1 MNLLTRVSLRNRA
14 LIALIS
20 VIAIG
25 FGLIATAQMKK
36 ELFPDLQMPQAFVTT
51 SYDGASPEAVETEVT
66 EPLEAALNNVAEVEK
81 VSSVSMAGSSQ
92 VIVETKYGTSSDEIV
107 RQLQRA
113 VSQAQPQLPD
123 GSEPEVF
130 SASTADIPIAMLTV
144 TGSDD
149 PEALAQELDDV
160 AVPELKRIDGV
171 RAVDVTGAPVK
182 EVSIEADEDKLEDEG
197 LSPDALAGILQAN
210 GIPTSAGDLV
220 DEGKTTPVSVGA
232 RLTSVDQIANLALP
246 GKDEPVL
253 LKDVATVELREA
265 DSQSISRTNGE
276 PALSL
281 TVMKKPDGNIVEI
294 SDAVAEKLPDVTE
307 RMSDNVEFHTV
318 FDQAPFIKQSIDDLV
333 NEGVFGLI
341 FAVLVILVFLLS
353 VRATI
358 ITAISIPLSL
368 LVTLLSLWL
377 SGYSLNMLTLAALT
391 ISIGRV
397 VDDSI
402 VVIEA
407 IRRRHAQGGTKFTSI
422 MGAVSE
428 VAGAITASTL
438 TTMAVFVPMI
448 FVSGQTGEMF
458 RPFALTAAI
467 ALAAS
472 LLVAL
477 TIVPVLAYW
486 FLRARES
493 RVKLTRAQKQ
503 QIRADRK
510 ANLRQW
516 KVERKAARKRPVSIE
531 APAGRHATSE
541 LPIIGESD
549 GTAPTRTAAGGAAA
563 TAAPTAATAS
573 GTAAGAQPGS
583 DVDELAALRSPVTR
597 LQKTYV
603 PFISASTKH
612 PVITLIIAVLVLA
625 GTVFMI
631 PQLKTELFPDT
642 GQDFLQ
648 VEQSFDAGS
657 SLEESGEQA
666 AIVEDVFEN
675 YDEIESYQLSIGDD
689 SMGGDA
695 TTGTHLLNLKPG
707 VSIKDLSAK
716 LEEDFENL
724 DGAGEITIQSEGGGM
739 SNDIEVSVTGSD
751 NDKLATASEDIAHAV
766 RDLDEVQSV
775 TTDLEATQPTLEVDI
790 DRKKAAEEGL
800 DEATVGQV
808 VQRAMNGQQ
817 IGNVVI
823 DNLGH
828 RVVLH
833 AGDISTVKE
842 LEDLEIP
849 VTAQAATGAGASGTG
864 QDGAGDMGQDTDA
877 GMMPGAPAPA
887 PVPEPETETVK
898 LSEIAEVNRTETPAE
913 IRHTEGQRSV
923 TVTITPAGND
933 LGAASQ
939 AVQKA
944 AADVDTPQGVT
955 VDFGGATAEQQEAF
969 TQMGL
974 ALLAAILITFVILV
988 ATFKSLLQPLIL
1000 LVSIPFA
1007 ATGSI
1012 GLSLLTDTPL
1022 GMTSMV
1028 GLLML
1033 VGIVVTNAI
1042 VLIDLINHF
1051 RRHGVELRTAVIHG
1065 ARLRYRPILM
1075 TAAATIFALVPMALG
1090 ISGEGM
1096 LISKPLAIVVIGGL
1110 VSSTL
1115 LTLILVPVLYLLL
1128 ESVKERRSERRTIKD
1143 MSRSHVIDQAE
1154 AEAEQKKAAAAAA
1167 AAGGSAA
1174 GSTAAGST
1182 AAGEAAGEVGADTTV
1197 DASAEAPADAPAA
1210 SATDAEATR
1219 TSGTDA
1225 ASGTD
1230 GSADGTTSDSGET
1243 GTSGAGEKPE

>member
-51 SYDGASPEAVETEVT
+51 SYDGASPEAVEKEVT

-232 RLTSVDQIANLALP
+232 RLTSVDEIANLALP

-265 DSQSISRTNGE
+265 DTQSISRTNGE

-281 TVMKKPDGNIVEI
+281 MVMKKPDGNIVEI
-294 SDAVAEKLPDVTE
+294 SDAVAEELPQLKE
-307 RMSDNVEFHTV
+307 RMSENVEFHTV

-333 NEGVFGLI
+333 GEGVFGLI

-467 ALAAS
+467 ALASS

-516 KVERKAARKRPVSIE
+516 KAERKAARKRPVSIG

-541 LPIIGESD
+541 LPIVGES
-549 GTAPTRTAAGGAAA
+549 AATAAGGTAA
-563 TAAPTAATAS
+563 TTAS
-573 GTAAGAQPGS
+573 GTATGGQPGS
-583 DVDELAALRSPVTR
+583 EVDELAALRSPVTR

-648 VEQSFDAGS
+648 VEQSFEAGS

-666 AIVEDVFEN
+666 AIVEDVFEK
-675 YDEIESYQLSIGDD
+675 YDEIESYQLSIGDN

-695 TTGTHLLNLKPG
+695 AAGTHLLNLKPG
-707 VSIKDLSAK
+707 TSIKNLSAK
-716 LEEDFENL
+716 LEDDFEDL
-724 DGAGEITIQSEGGGM
+724 DGAGELNIMSEGGGM
-739 SNDIEVSVTGSD
+739 SSDIEVTVTGSD
-751 NDKLATASEDIAHAV
+751 TDKLATASEDIADAV

-833 AGDISTVKE
+833 AGDVSTVGE

-849 VTAQAATGAGASGTG
+849 VTAQAAGGAGASGTG
-864 QDGAGDMGQDTDA
+864 QDGTSDMGQDTGA

-887 PVPEPETETVK
+887 PAPEPETVK

-1051 RRHGVELRTAVIHG
+1051 RRHGVELRTAIIHG

-1128 ESVKERRSERRTIKD
+1128 ESVKERRTERRVISD
-1143 MSRSHVIDQAE
+1143 MTRSHVIDQAE
-1154 AEAEQKKAAAAAA
+1154 AEAEQKKAAATASAS
-1167 AAGGSAA
+1167 GGSAA
-1174 GSTAAGST
+1174 GSTAAGEAT
-1182 AAGEAAGEVGADTTV
+1182 GETRV
-1197 DASAEAPADAPAA
+1197 DASVDVPAKAA
-1210 SATDAEATR
+1210 TGHEPDTGTEATR
-1219 TSGTDA
+1219 TSGTEGTSSTADTA
-1225 ASGTD
+1225 GTEDTSGTD
-1230 GSADGTTSDSGET
+1230 ET
-1243 GTSGAGEKPE
+1243 GASGAGEKPE

>member
-51 SYDGASPEAVETEVT
+51 SYDGASPEAVEKEVT

-281 TVMKKPDGNIVEI
+281 MVMKKPDGNIVEI
-294 SDAVAEKLPDVTE
+294 SDAVAEKLPQLKE
-307 RMSDNVEFHTV
+307 RMSENVEFHTV

-333 NEGVFGLI
+333 GEGIFGLI

-467 ALAAS
+467 ALASS

-516 KVERKAARKRPVSIE
+516 KAERKAARKRPVSIE

-541 LPIIGESD
+541 LPIVGES
-549 GTAPTRTAAGGAAA
+549 AATAAGGTAA
-563 TAAPTAATAS
+563 TTAS
-573 GTAAGAQPGS
+573 GTATGGQPGS
-583 DVDELAALRSPVTR
+583 EVDELAALRSPVTR

-648 VEQSFDAGS
+648 VEQSFEAGS

-666 AIVEDVFEN
+666 AIVEDVFDK
-675 YDEIESYQLSIGDD
+675 YDEIESYQLSIGDN

-695 TTGTHLLNLKPG
+695 AAGTHLLNLKPG
-707 VSIKDLSAK
+707 TSIKNLSAK
-716 LEEDFENL
+716 LEDDFENL
-724 DGAGEITIQSEGGGM
+724 DGAGELTIQSEGGGM
-739 SNDIEVSVTGSD
+739 SNDIEVTVTGSD
-751 NDKLATASEDIAHAV
+751 TDKLATASEDIADAV

-833 AGDISTVKE
+833 AGDVSTVGE

-849 VTAQAATGAGASGTG
+849 VTAQAAGGAGASGTG
-864 QDGAGDMGQDTDA
+864 QDGTGDMGQDTGA

-887 PVPEPETETVK
+887 PMPEPETVK

-1051 RRHGVELRTAVIHG
+1051 RRHGVELRTAIIHG

-1128 ESVKERRSERRTIKD
+1128 ESVKERRTERRVIKD
-1143 MSRSHVIDQAE
+1143 MARSHVIGE
-1154 AEAEQKKAAAAAA
+1154 AEAAAERQA
-1167 AAGGSAA
+1167 
-1174 GSTAAGST
+1174 
-1182 AAGEAAGEVGADTTV
+1182 
-1197 DASAEAPADAPAA
+1197 
-1210 SATDAEATR
+1210 AEATVKAEATA
-1219 TSGTDA
+1219 TSGTGAAETSGTAATDTSGRDA
-1225 ASGTD
+1225 A
-1230 GSADGTTSDSGET
+1230 E
-1243 GTSGAGEKPE
+1243 TSGPEQKPE

>member
-51 SYDGASPEAVETEVT
+51 SYDGASPEAVEKEVT

-232 RLTSVDQIANLALP
+232 RLTSVEEIANLALP

-333 NEGVFGLI
+333 GEGIFGLI

-377 SGYSLNMLTLAALT
+377 TGYSLNMLTLAALT

-467 ALAAS
+467 ALASS

-516 KVERKAARKRPVSIE
+516 KDERKAARKRPVSIE

-541 LPIIGESD
+541 LPIIGESA
-549 GTAPTRTAAGGAAA
+549 GTAAGGAAA
-563 TAAPTAATAS
+563 TTAS
-573 GTAAGAQPGS
+573 GTATSGQPGS
-583 DVDELAALRSPVTR
+583 EVDELAALRSPVTR

-625 GTVFMI
+625 GTAFMI
-631 PQLKTELFPDT
+631 PQLKTELLPDT

-648 VEQSFDAGS
+648 VEQSFESGS

-666 AIVEDVFEN
+666 AIVEDVLKK
-675 YDEIESYQLSIGDD
+675 YDEIESYQLSIGDN

-695 TTGTHLLNLKPG
+695 AAGTHLLNLKPG
-707 VSIKDLSAK
+707 TSIKDLSAK
-716 LEEDFENL
+716 LEDDFKDL
-724 DGAGEITIQSEGGGM
+724 DGAGELNIMSEGGGM
-739 SNDIEVSVTGSD
+739 SSDIEVSVTGSD
-751 NDKLATASEDIAHAV
+751 TDKLATASEDIADAV

-833 AGDISTVKE
+833 AGDVSTVGE

-849 VTAQAATGAGASGTG
+849 VTAQAAGGAGASGTG
-864 QDGAGDMGQDTDA
+864 QDGTSDMGQDTGA

-887 PVPEPETETVK
+887 PAPEPETVK
-898 LSEIAEVNRTETPAE
+898 LSEIADVKRTETPAE

-923 TVTITPAGND
+923 TITITPAGND

-1051 RRHGVELRTAVIHG
+1051 RRHGVELRTAIIHG

-1110 VSSTL
+1110 VSSTV

-1128 ESVKERRSERRTIKD
+1128 ESVKERRTERRVISD
-1143 MSRSHVIDQAE
+1143 MTRSHVIDQAE
-1154 AEAEQKKAAAAAA
+1154 AEAERMDTAAAM
-1167 AAGGSAA
+1167 AGTGNTSV
-1174 GSTAAGST
+1174 GSTAADAVPASRSDG
-1182 AAGEAAGEVGADTTV
+1182 AARAVDVGES
-1197 DASAEAPADAPAA
+1197 AS
-1210 SATDAEATR
+1210 
-1219 TSGTDA
+1219 TDA
-1225 ASGTD
+1225 AETQGK
-1230 GSADGTTSDSGET
+1230 ET
-1243 GTSGAGEKPE
+1243 GEPRANEAEASETEQKPE

>member
-36 ELFPDLQMPQAFVTT
+36 ELFPDLQLPQAFVTT
-51 SYDGASPEAVETEVT
+51 SYEGATPEAVETEVT
-66 EPLEAALNNVAEVEK
+66 EPLEAALNNVAEVES
-81 VSSVSMAGSSQ
+81 VSSVSTSGSSQ

-113 VSQAQPQLPD
+113 VSQVQPQLPD

-130 SASTADIPIAMLTV
+130 AASTSDIPVAMLTV
-144 TGSDD
+144 TGGDN

-160 AVPELKRIDGV
+160 AVPELKRVEGV
-171 RAVDVTGAPVK
+171 RDVEVTGAPEK
-182 EVSIEADEDKLEDEG
+182 EVVIDVDEDKLEDEG
-197 LSPDALAGILQAN
+197 LSADVLAGILQSN
-210 GIPTSAGDLV
+210 GIPTSAGDLL
-220 DEGKTTPVSVGA
+220 DGDRTTPVTVGA
-232 RLTSVDQIANLALP
+232 RLTTVDQIADLALP
-246 GKDEPVL
+246 GGDEPVL
-253 LKDVATVELREA
+253 LKDVADVEMREA
-265 DSQSISRTNGE
+265 EVQTISRTNGE

-281 TVMKKPDGNIVEI
+281 TIMKKPDGSIVDI
-294 SDAVAEKLPDVTE
+294 SDGVSEALPDIE
-307 RMSDNVEFHTV
+307 EKMSDDVAFHTV

-333 NEGVFGLI
+333 NEGVLGLV
-341 FAVLVILVFLLS
+341 FAVVVILIFLLS
-353 VRATI
+353 VRATV

-368 LVTLLSLWL
+368 LVTLLTLWL
-377 SGYSLNMLTLAALT
+377 SGYSLNMLTISALT

-407 IRRRHAQGGTKFTSI
+407 IRRRHSQGGTKFASI

-448 FVSGQTGEMF
+448 FVGGQTGEMF

-467 ALAAS
+467 ALASS

-493 RVKLTRAQKQ
+493 RVRLSREQKR
-503 QIRADRK
+503 QIRTNRT
-510 ANLRQW
+510 ANLREW
-516 KVERKAARKRPVSIE
+516 KKERKAARKRPISID

-541 LPIIGESD
+541 LPVIPES
-549 GTAPTRTAAGGAAA
+549 AGAAA
-563 TAAPTAATAS
+563 AAAP
-573 GTAAGAQPGS
+573 
-583 DVDELAALRSPVTR
+583 DELAALRSPVTR

-612 PVITLIIAVLVLA
+612 PVITLVVAVLVLV
-625 GTVFMI
+625 GTGFMI

-648 VEQSFDAGS
+648 VDQTFEPGS
-657 SLEESGEQA
+657 SLEETSDQA
-666 AIVEDVFEN
+666 AKVEEILAG
-675 YDEIESYQLSIGDD
+675 YDEIESYQLSIGDT
-689 SMGGDA
+689 SKGGDSTSA
-695 TTGTHLLNLKPG
+695 MHILNLRPG
-707 VSIKDLSAK
+707 ASIKALSGK
-716 LEEDFENL
+716 LDDDFEEL
-724 DGAGEITIQSEGGGM
+724 EGAGEVTVLSDAAGGM
-739 SNDIEVSVTGSD
+739 SNDIEISVTGSD
-751 NDKLATASEDIAHAV
+751 NDKLATAAEDLVAAM
-766 RDLDEVQSV
+766 RDLDEVQSA
-775 TTDLEATQPTLEVDI
+775 TTDLEDTQPTIEVDI

-800 DEATVGQV
+800 DEAAIGQI
-808 VQRAMNGQQ
+808 VQRAVNGQQ
-817 IGNVVI
+817 IGDVVI

-833 AGDISTVKE
+833 AGDVSSVKE

-849 VTAQAATGAGASGTG
+849 LDAQAAGPGGPGADQGAE
-864 QDGAGDMGQDTDA
+864 GALP
-877 GMMPGAPAPA
+877 PGAPVPA
-887 PVPEPETETVK
+887 PEPETETVK
-898 LSEIAEVNRTETPAE
+898 LSEIAEVKRTETPAQ

-923 TVTITPAGND
+923 TVTVTPAGND

-939 AVQKA
+939 AVQNA
-944 AADVDTPQGVT
+944 AGDVDTPQGVT
-955 VDFGGATAEQQEAF
+955 VDFGGATAEQQDAF

-1051 RRHGVELRTAVIHG
+1051 RRHGVELRTAIIHG

-1090 ISGEGM
+1090 ISGEGL

-1110 VSSTL
+1110 VSSTV

-1128 ESVKERRSERRTIKD
+1128 ESVKERRTERRVIKD
-1143 MSRSHVIDQAE
+1143 MARSHVIDE
-1154 AEAEQKKAAAAAA
+1154 AEAAA
-1167 AAGGSAA
+1167 
-1174 GSTAAGST
+1174 
-1182 AAGEAAGEVGADTTV
+1182 ERRE
-1197 DASAEAPADAPAA
+1197 
-1210 SATDAEATR
+1210 AEATPTSGTDATE

-1225 ASGTD
+1225 AEASGP
-1230 GSADGTTSDSGET
+1230 EQ
-1243 GTSGAGEKPE
+1243 KPE

>member
-51 SYDGASPEAVETEVT
+51 SYDGASPEAVEKEVT

-81 VSSVSMAGSSQ
+81 VSSVSTAGSSQ

-265 DSQSISRTNGE
+265 DTQSISRTNGE

-281 TVMKKPDGNIVEI
+281 MVMKKPDGNIVEI
-294 SDAVAEKLPDVTE
+294 SDAVAEKLPQLKE
-307 RMSDNVEFHTV
+307 RMSENVEFHTV

-333 NEGVFGLI
+333 GEGIFGLI

-467 ALAAS
+467 ALASS

-516 KVERKAARKRPVSIE
+516 KAERKAARKRPVSIE

-541 LPIIGESD
+541 LPIVGESV
-549 GTAPTRTAAGGAAA
+549 ATAAGGTAA
-563 TAAPTAATAS
+563 TTAS
-573 GTAAGAQPGS
+573 GTATGGQPGS
-583 DVDELAALRSPVTR
+583 EVDELAALRSPVTR

-648 VEQSFDAGS
+648 VEQSFEAGS

-666 AIVEDVFEN
+666 AIVEDVFDK
-675 YDEIESYQLSIGDD
+675 YDEIESYQLSIGDN

-695 TTGTHLLNLKPG
+695 AAGTHLLNLKPG
-707 VSIKDLSAK
+707 TSIMNLSAK
-716 LEEDFENL
+716 LEDDFENL
-724 DGAGEITIQSEGGGM
+724 DGAGELTIQSEGGGM
-739 SNDIEVSVTGSD
+739 SNDIEVTVTGSD
-751 NDKLATASEDIAHAV
+751 TDKLATASEDIADAV

-833 AGDISTVKE
+833 AGDVSTVGE

-849 VTAQAATGAGASGTG
+849 VTAQAAGGAGASGTG
-864 QDGAGDMGQDTDA
+864 QDGTGDMGQDTGA

-887 PVPEPETETVK
+887 PMPEPETVK

-1051 RRHGVELRTAVIHG
+1051 RRHGVELRTAIIHG

-1128 ESVKERRSERRTIKD
+1128 ESVKERRTERRVISD
-1143 MSRSHVIDQAE
+1143 MTRSHVIDQAE
-1154 AEAEQKKAAAAAA
+1154 AEAERKETAAAM
-1167 AAGGSAA
+1167 AGTGSTTV
-1174 GSTAAGST
+1174 GSTAADAVPASR
-1182 AAGEAAGEVGADTTV
+1182 ADG
-1197 DASAEAPADAPAA
+1197 AA
-1210 SATDAEATR
+1210 SAVDVGESASTGAAETQAKETGEPRADEAEA
-1219 TSGTDA
+1219 S
-1225 ASGTD
+1225 
-1230 GSADGTTSDSGET
+1230 ET
-1243 GTSGAGEKPE
+1243 EQKPE

>member
-51 SYDGASPEAVETEVT
+51 SYDGASPEAVEKEVT

-232 RLTSVDQIANLALP
+232 RLTSVDEIANLALP

-294 SDAVAEKLPDVTE
+294 SDAVAEKLPQLKE
-307 RMSDNVEFHTV
+307 RMSENVEFHTV

-333 NEGVFGLI
+333 GEGIFGLI
-341 FAVLVILVFLLS
+341 FAVIVILVFLLS

-377 SGYSLNMLTLAALT
+377 TGYSLNMLTLAALT

-467 ALAAS
+467 ALASS

-516 KVERKAARKRPVSIE
+516 KDERRAARKRPVSIE

-541 LPIIGESD
+541 LPIVGES
-549 GTAPTRTAAGGAAA
+549 ASTAAGGTAAA
-563 TAAPTAATAS
+563 STAAGGTAARTASGATTAS
-573 GTAAGAQPGS
+573 GTATGGQPGS
-583 DVDELAALRSPVTR
+583 EVDELAALRSPVTR

-648 VEQSFDAGS
+648 VEQSFEAGS

-666 AIVEDVFEN
+666 AIVEDVFEK
-675 YDEIESYQLSIGDD
+675 YDEIESYQLSIGDN

-695 TTGTHLLNLKPG
+695 AAGTHLLNLKPG

-716 LEEDFENL
+716 LEKDFEDL
-724 DGAGEITIQSEGGGM
+724 DGAGELAIQSEGGGM

-751 NDKLATASEDIAHAV
+751 NDKLATASEDIADAV

-833 AGDISTVKE
+833 AGDVSTVGE

-849 VTAQAATGAGASGTG
+849 VAAQAAGGAGAGGAG
-864 QDGAGDMGQDTDA
+864 QDGAGDMGQDTGA

-939 AVQKA
+939 AVQMA

-1051 RRHGVELRTAVIHG
+1051 RRHGVELRAAIIHG

-1143 MSRSHVIDQAE
+1143 MTRAEVIDQAE
-1154 AEAEQKKAAAAAA
+1154 AEAEQKK
-1167 AAGGSAA
+1167 A

-1182 AAGEAAGEVGADTTV
+1182 AAGEAAGEARADTPV
-1197 DASAEAPADAPAA
+1197 DASADAPVA
-1210 SATDAEATR
+1210 SATTDAEATR
-1219 TSGTDA
+1219 TSGTDG
-1225 ASGTD
+1225 SVGTD
-1230 GSADGTTSDSGET
+1230 DTSGSGET
-1243 GTSGAGEKPE
+1243 GASGAGEKPE

>member
-51 SYDGASPEAVETEVT
+51 SYDGASPEAVEKEVT

-182 EVSIEADEDKLEDEG
+182 EVSIEADEDRLEDEG

-220 DEGKTTPVSVGA
+220 DEGKTTPVSIGA
-232 RLTSVDQIANLALP
+232 RLTSVDEIANLALP

-265 DSQSISRTNGE
+265 DAQSISRTNGE

-281 TVMKKPDGNIVEI
+281 MVMKKPDGNIVEI

-333 NEGVFGLI
+333 NEGIFGLI

-377 SGYSLNMLTLAALT
+377 TGYSLNMLTLAALT

-407 IRRRHAQGGTKFTSI
+407 IRRRHAQGGTKFTAI

-467 ALAAS
+467 ALASS

-516 KVERKAARKRPVSIE
+516 KAERKAVRKRPVSIE

-549 GTAPTRTAAGGAAA
+549 RTAPTRTAAGG
-563 TAAPTAATAS
+563 TAATSAS
-573 GTAAGAQPGS
+573 GAANGTEPGGE
-583 DVDELAALRSPVTR
+583 VDELAALRSPVTR

-648 VEQSFDAGS
+648 VEQSFEAGS

-666 AIVEDVFEN
+666 AIVEDVLKK
-675 YDEIESYQLSIGDD
+675 YDEIESYQLSIGDN

-695 TTGTHLLNLKPG
+695 AAGTHLLNLKPG
-707 VSIKDLSAK
+707 TSIKNLSAK
-716 LEEDFENL
+716 LEDDFEDL
-724 DGAGEITIQSEGGGM
+724 DGAGELTIQSEGGGM
-739 SNDIEVSVTGSD
+739 SNDIEVTVTGSD
-751 NDKLATASEDIAHAV
+751 TDKLATASEDIADAV

-833 AGDISTVKE
+833 AGDVSTVGE

-849 VTAQAATGAGASGTG
+849 VAAQAAGGAGAGGAG
-864 QDGAGDMGQDTDA
+864 QDGAGDMGQDTGA

-1051 RRHGVELRTAVIHG
+1051 RRHGVELRAAIIHG

-1143 MSRSHVIDQAE
+1143 MTRAEVIDQAE
-1154 AEAEQKKAAAAAA
+1154 AEAEQKKA
-1167 AAGGSAA
+1167 
-1174 GSTAAGST
+1174 GST
-1182 AAGEAAGEVGADTTV
+1182 AAGEAAGEARADTPV
-1197 DASAEAPADAPAA
+1197 DASADAPVA

-1219 TSGTDA
+1219 

-1230 GSADGTTSDSGET
+1230 GSVGTDDTSGSGET
-1243 GTSGAGEKPE
+1243 GASGAGEKPE

>member
-36 ELFPDLQMPQAFVTT
+36 ELFPDLQLPQAFVTT
-51 SYDGASPEAVETEVT
+51 SYEGATPEAVETEVT
-66 EPLEAALNNVAEVEK
+66 EPLEAALNNVAEVES
-81 VSSVSMAGSSQ
+81 VSSVSTSGSSQ

-113 VSQAQPQLPD
+113 VSQIQPQLPD

-130 SASTADIPIAMLTV
+130 AASTSDIPVAMLTV
-144 TGSDD
+144 TGGDN

-160 AVPELKRIDGV
+160 AVPELKRVEGV
-171 RAVDVTGAPVK
+171 RDVEVTGAPEK
-182 EVSIEADEDKLEDEG
+182 EVVIDVDEDKLEDEG
-197 LSPDALAGILQAN
+197 LSADVLAGILQSN
-210 GIPTSAGDLV
+210 GIPTSAGDLL
-220 DEGKTTPVSVGA
+220 DGDATTPVTVGA
-232 RLTSVDQIANLALP
+232 RLTTVEQIADLALP
-246 GKDEPVL
+246 GADEPVL
-253 LKDVATVELREA
+253 LKDVADVEMREA
-265 DSQSISRTNGE
+265 DVQTISRTNGE

-281 TVMKKPDGNIVEI
+281 TIMKKPDGSIVDI
-294 SDAVAEKLPDVTE
+294 SDGVSQALPDIE
-307 RMSDNVEFHTV
+307 EKMSDDVAFHTV

-333 NEGVFGLI
+333 NEGVLGLV
-341 FAVLVILVFLLS
+341 FAVVVILIFLLS
-353 VRATI
+353 VRATV

-368 LVTLLSLWL
+368 LVTLLTLWL
-377 SGYSLNMLTLAALT
+377 SGYSLNMLTISALT

-407 IRRRHAQGGTKFTSI
+407 IRRRHSQGGTKFASI

-448 FVSGQTGEMF
+448 FVGGQTGEMF

-467 ALAAS
+467 ALASS

-493 RVKLTRAQKQ
+493 RVRLSREQKQ
-503 QIRADRK
+503 QIRTTRT
-510 ANLRQW
+510 ANLREW
-516 KVERKAARKRPVSIE
+516 KKERKVARKRPLSIDQ
-531 APAGRHATSE
+531 PAGRHATSE
-541 LPIIGESD
+541 LPVIPES
-549 GTAPTRTAAGGAAA
+549 AGAAA
-563 TAAPTAATAS
+563 AAAEAGAAS
-573 GTAAGAQPGS
+573 GAGGEEGAP
-583 DVDELAALRSPVTR
+583 DELAALRSPVTR

-612 PVITLIIAVLVLA
+612 PVITLVVAVLVLV
-625 GTVFMI
+625 GTGFMI

-648 VEQSFDAGS
+648 IDQAFEPGS
-657 SLEESGEQA
+657 SLEETSDQA
-666 AIVEDVFEN
+666 AKVEEILAG
-675 YDEIESYQLSIGDD
+675 YDEIESYQLSIGDT
-689 SMGGDA
+689 SMGGDSTSA
-695 TTGTHLLNLKPG
+695 MHILNLKPG
-707 VSIKDLSAK
+707 TSIKALSGK
-716 LEEDFENL
+716 LDDDFEEL
-724 DGAGEITIQSEGGGM
+724 EGAGEVTVLSDAAGGM
-739 SNDIEVSVTGSD
+739 SNDIEISVTGSD
-751 NDKLATASEDIAHAV
+751 NDKLATAAEDLVAAM
-766 RDLDEVQSV
+766 RDLDEVQSA
-775 TTDLEATQPTLEVDI
+775 TTDLEDTQPTIEVDI

-800 DEATVGQV
+800 DEATIGQI
-808 VQRAMNGQQ
+808 VQRAVNGQQ
-817 IGNVVI
+817 IGDVVI

-833 AGDISTVKE
+833 AGDVSSVEE

-849 VTAQAATGAGASGTG
+849 LSAQAAGPGG
-864 QDGAGDMGQDTDA
+864 
-877 GMMPGAPAPA
+877 PGADQGAEGALPPGVPAPA
-887 PVPEPETETVK
+887 PEPETETIA
-898 LSEIAEVNRTETPAE
+898 LSEIAEVKRTETPAQ

-923 TVTITPAGND
+923 TVTVTPAGND

-939 AVQKA
+939 AVQQ
-944 AADVDTPQGVT
+944 AADEVDTPQGVT
-955 VDFGGATAEQQEAF
+955 VDFGGATAEQQDAF

-1051 RRHGVELRTAVIHG
+1051 RRHGVELRTAIIHG

-1110 VSSTL
+1110 VSSTV

-1128 ESVKERRSERRTIKD
+1128 ESVKERRTERRVIKD
-1143 MSRSHVIDQAE
+1143 MARAEVIDQAE
-1154 AEAEQKKAAAAAA
+1154 AEAEQKKAAATAS

-1174 GSTAAGST
+1174 GSTAAGESV
-1182 AAGEAAGEVGADTTV
+1182 GEARA
-1197 DASAEAPADAPAA
+1197 DASVDAPAKA
-1210 SATDAEATR
+1210 ATGHEPDTGTEATR
-1219 TSGTDA
+1219 TSGTEGTSSTADTVGTEDT
-1225 ASGTD
+1225 SGTD
-1230 GSADGTTSDSGET
+1230 ET
-1243 GTSGAGEKPE
+1243 GASGAGEKPE